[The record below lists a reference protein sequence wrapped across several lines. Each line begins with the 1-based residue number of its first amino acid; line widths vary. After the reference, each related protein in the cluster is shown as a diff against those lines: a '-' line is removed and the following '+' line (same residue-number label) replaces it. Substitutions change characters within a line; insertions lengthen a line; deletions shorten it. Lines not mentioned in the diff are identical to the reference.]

1 MSEIEEFPYLLN
13 QLLRSGTKPEDVVEC
28 VEASFAFSRK
38 GCFVCHDAGITSS
51 HFMCDD
57 PNCQGFLNWCCHS
70 CMVKQTTAKRRTY
83 SEGWDCL
90 GIGIGILC
98 IKPCGRKNL
107 KFDEDS
113 IIECRNFEN
122 ELVKK
127 AFKLPG
133 GNRKLSAKVKRGSK
147 PTDGP
152 KRSNKKNLSTKL
164 VKFIL
169 EDAPKPFPFEW
180 KHYDPRKMNQTNLTD
195 EKTKNEIE
203 KQLKDLSEEQLILE
217 IDRYEEYE
225 ERREPLKEKLI
236 ELVTNDVSEKVSFKW
251 THYDP
256 NKVYGEA
263 ALSTFGKKQPIRTQ
277 LEDLTEAQLR
287 LEIARYMHA
296 LTLFIKDPFIDTAVD
311 TERDEAGNEI
321 YTDEDGNLL
330 AADAEEEDKKRLK
343 KVSTHRIVYRL
354 PLGPLEKLR
363 SKLDKRTFILERAV
377 ELKSLMNGSSSSSG
391 AASSSSEIED
401 LKSTIDQLKK
411 QADNDR
417 EANEQDRAAEA
428 AKMASLTEENRKI
441 VKQNES
447 LEDKTTRL
455 EKENSDRQSDV
466 HDLKSVVG
474 DKESL
479 IEQLQSQLFAS
490 DTRDHEIEAFKEA
503 ATTQQSL
510 YLQEKANVDRMHDE
524 YKALEEK
531 HNETDQKLT
540 TTRNE
545 NKALESENAALE
557 SKNAGLASTIDQLK
571 MDMKAMMT
579 GDCNNNG
586 SDSLPLLTASFS
598 AKDPPTPPQVSQQ
611 SLPSHRH
618 HNGEKETVH
627 PKSAAA
633 AASIPKTVLHLKK
646 QQQRRQQ
653 QRRQQQ
659 QQQQQRQQLRLLRV
673 EEDDDD
679 DDDDDDEEEEEEEE
693 EGKDDDEE
701 EEEDEEEAG
710 EKDGPKTWQEKC
722 AEPGWTTNHSHVGKR
737 VAKYFP
743 CLAEGRKGECT
754 LICRTSSFP
763 RLPPISTLHFI
774 MSNNPLSF
782 SSFSIRST
790 KIVLRGSCQIP
801 ATF

>member
-1 MSEIEEFPYLLN
+1 MTTKIITNNEKTTMGDVEAEDDVEEFPYLLK
-13 QLLRSGTKPEDVVEC
+13 QLLQSGTKPEETVGCID
-28 VEASFAFSRK
+28 AFLAFSKR
-38 GCFVCHDAGITSS
+38 GCFACHHAGIEFS
-51 HFMCDD
+51 HFICDN
-57 PNCQGFLNWCCHS
+57 PNCSASKNWCCHS
-70 CMVKQTTAKRRTY
+70 CMVLRTTKKEKTY
-83 SEGWDCL
+83 SEGWHCVGCDPL
-90 GIGIGILC
+90 QQGKG
-98 IKPCGRKNL
+98 KE
-107 KFDEDS
+107 FDVGS
-113 IIECRNFEN
+113 VTECRNVESKLVEQSFEPSGDSS
-122 ELVKK
+122 LQ
-127 AFKLPG
+127 
-133 GNRKLSAKVKRGSK
+133 SASGKCGPKS
-147 PTDGP
+147 TDGP
-152 KRSNKKNLSTKL
+152 KRSK
-164 VKFIL
+164 
-169 EDAPKPFPFEW
+169 
-180 KHYDPRKMNQTNLTD
+180 
-195 EKTKNEIE
+195 
-203 KQLKDLSEEQLILE
+203 KQL
-217 IDRYEEYE
+217 
-225 ERREPLKEKLI
+225 LKKLI
-236 ELVTNDVSEKVSFKW
+236 EIVTNDEYEKISFKG
-251 THYDP
+251 TYYDP
-256 NKVYGEA
+256 NRLYEDHASKDYG
-263 ALSTFGKKQPIRTQ
+263 TKQSIMAQ
-277 LEDLTEAQLR
+277 LEDLSEAQLR

-296 LTLFIKDPFIDTAVD
+296 KNTKLKESFIDTIRAEKTGEVGKKPD
-311 TERDEAGNEI
+311 NAGKLPI
-321 YTDEDGNLL
+321 
-330 AADAEEEDKKRLK
+330 KK
-343 KVSTHRIVYRL
+343 IVYRL

-363 SKLDKRTFILERAV
+363 SKLDQKTFILERAV

-391 AASSSSEIED
+391 AAISSSEIED

-466 HDLKSVVG
+466 HYLKSVVG

-579 GDCNNNG
+579 GDRNNNG
-586 SDSLPLLTASFS
+586 S
-598 AKDPPTPPQVSQQ
+598 
-611 SLPSHRH
+611 
-618 HNGEKETVH
+618 
-627 PKSAAA
+627 
-633 AASIPKTVLHLKK
+633 
-646 QQQRRQQ
+646 
-653 QRRQQQ
+653 
-659 QQQQQRQQLRLLRV
+659 
-673 EEDDDD
+673 
-679 DDDDDDEEEEEEEE
+679 EEEEE

-701 EEEDEEEAG
+701 DEEEEAD